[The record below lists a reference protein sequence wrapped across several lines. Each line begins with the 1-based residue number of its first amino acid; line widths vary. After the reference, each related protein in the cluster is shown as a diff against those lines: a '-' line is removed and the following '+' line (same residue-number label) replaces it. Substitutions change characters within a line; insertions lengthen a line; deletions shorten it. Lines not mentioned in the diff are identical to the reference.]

1 MPQEKPKKKKTAVR
15 DSFPLSTSPKVTGSW
30 GGAVIAPAV
39 GANLM
44 KPKPVK
50 GSTKGKQMSAGKKAL
65 EMYKK
70 RTGSK

>member
-1 MPQEKPKKKKTAVR
+1 MPQEKPKKKAAVR
-15 DSFPLSTSPKVTGSW
+15 DSSPLSTSPKVTGSW
-30 GGAVIAPAV
+30 GGAVISPAV

-44 KPKPVK
+44 KPKRVK
-50 GSTKGKQMSAGKKAL
+50 GSGKGKQMSAGKKAL

>member
-1 MPQEKPKKKKTAVR
+1 MPQEKPKKKTAVR
-15 DSFPLSTSPKVTGSW
+15 DSIPLSTSPKVTGSW

-39 GANLM
+39 GVNSI
-44 KPKPVK
+44 KPKALNSS
-50 GSTKGKQMSAGKKAL
+50 GNQMSAGKKAL

>member
-1 MPQEKPKKKKTAVR
+1 MPQEKPKKSVAVR
-15 DSFPLSTSPKVTGSW
+15 DSIPLSTTPNPVNTSW
-30 GGAVIAPAV
+30 GGAWVAPAV

-44 KPKPVK
+44 KPKRIE
-50 GSTKGKQMSAGKKAL
+50 GSDKGKQMSAGKKAL